1 MICQEPVQCSNFDYV
16 RLQKRLDQSSLPSAP
31 TSKSSQQKVEN
42 FSTQQDLQI
51 VPNHFDHE
59 DEPSVLT
66 ATPCLPTKPPE
77 KVLPEPKPETDSGNL
92 TKPAPTH
99 LLKGSVFFFGNAQIK
114 KHHLEKNSMVTQ
126 SIKMERTSSKKRS
139 YRVTQSVFL
148 GFECVVHSIRGLS

>member
-99 LLKGSVFFFGNAQIK
+99 LLKGSVFFLWKCSDKKNIILNFIKVAWITWSLVLVKQICCCCCCCFWW
-114 KHHLEKNSMVTQ
+114 KNWWWFN
-126 SIKMERTSSKKRS
+126 R
-139 YRVTQSVFL
+139 
-148 GFECVVHSIRGLS
+148 